1 MDDVISKEYKEVT
14 FLSQDTK
21 FIPACF
27 LSTITM
33 KTLYIL
39 LLRNVTSVI
48 YFAKR
53 AKIKEMTKQGIF
65 SLNILSR

>member
-14 FLSQDTK
+14 FFSQDTK
-21 FIPACF
+21 FIPAYF

-53 AKIKEMTKQGIF
+53 AEIKEMTKQGIF

>member
-21 FIPACF
+21 FIPTCF
-27 LSTITM
+27 LPTITM

-53 AKIKEMTKQGIF
+53 AEIKETTKQGIF